1 LRLVQPLTTILHR
14 ALDMPALDMP
24 ALDMPALDMPALDMP
39 ALDMVARVANR
50 KTSV

>member
-24 ALDMPALDMPALDMP
+24 ALDM
-39 ALDMVARVANR
+39 VARVANR